1 MICCT
6 FAGHR
11 EILLDGVEK
20 KLGDALDKL
29 MVQDNGFCFYTGGME
44 EFDRMCENTVRK
56 YQRQLPEKKIM
67 LVLVEPYMKKSIN
80 TDRQRLSVQYDDI
93 IIPTEWADCHYKKAI
108 IYRNQWTI
116 DHSQYLIA
124 CVYRQYGGAYNS
136 LKYAKKKGLLIEN
149 LCESK
154 TGPRVDA
161 GRKMM

>member
-29 MVQDNGFCFYTGGME
+29 MVQDNGFCFYTGGMG

-67 LVLVEPYMKKSIN
+67 LVLVEPYMKKVSIRTGSVCRCSTMILSFLQN
-80 TDRQRLSVQYDDI
+80 GQIVIIRKRLH
-93 IIPTEWADCHYKKAI
+93 TET
-108 IYRNQWTI
+108 N
-116 DHSQYLIA
+116 
-124 CVYRQYGGAYNS
+124 G
-136 LKYAKKKGLLIEN
+136 
-149 LCESK
+149 
-154 TGPRVDA
+154 
-161 GRKMM
+161 